1 VLLKSP
7 STSILYSLTSFYRV
21 ILVHGLNGHYYR
33 TWAGVASFWPR
44 DFLSPDLKVCRIWS
58 YGYNAVEA
66 LAVDG
71 AGMELL
77 AHDLIDRIVE
87 KREKDDSH
95 LPILWIAHSLGGLLV
110 KTVILSR

>member
-1 VLLKSP
+1 
-7 STSILYSLTSFYRV
+7 
-21 ILVHGLNGHYYR
+21 
-33 TWAGVASFWPR
+33 
-44 DFLSPDLKVCRIWS
+44 
-58 YGYNAVEA
+58 VEA